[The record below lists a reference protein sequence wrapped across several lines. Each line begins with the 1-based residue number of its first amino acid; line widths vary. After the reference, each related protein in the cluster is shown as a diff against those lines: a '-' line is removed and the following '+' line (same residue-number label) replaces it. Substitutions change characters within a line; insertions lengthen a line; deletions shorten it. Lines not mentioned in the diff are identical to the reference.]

1 MLHVTSKATAY
12 PHFITTTPYSHS
24 KSEKY
29 KSRLN
34 STDKRTEEVLLL
46 AEGEQI
52 DVRRIYSPNIAQSQT
67 QQKGDKSGEARV
79 EREKD
84 RETLSISC

>member
-1 MLHVTSKATAY
+1 M
-12 PHFITTTPYSHS
+12 
-24 KSEKY
+24 
-29 KSRLN
+29 
-34 STDKRTEEVLLL
+34 LLL
-46 AEGEQI
+46 AKGEQI

-67 QQKGDKSGEARV
+67 QQKGDKCGEDRV